1 MVADY
6 AWARACLRSRSNM
19 DAMTLFSVLM
29 VRRAA
34 DASFCSSDTRTTA
47 ELLTV
52 RPANLQVRDQR
63 TRVSSKTTNSFNA
76 LC

>member
-1 MVADY
+1 MADY

-52 RPANLQVRDQR
+52 RPANLQVRSENKGQLENH
-63 TRVSSKTTNSFNA
+63 K
-76 LC
+76 LL